1 MDIDPD
7 FNPLLADPRATVRR
21 PPPQIEIAVIRAAA
35 DTWMRQVP
43 PGPEMAE
50 VEELQVGQVPIRRYQ
65 PTTGA
70 GPATIVFIHGG
81 GFVWGSI
88 DTHDAMARTLA
99 AESGAVVLSVGY
111 RLAPE
116 HGWHDAAEDCW
127 TALNFAVESATGGI
141 SLAGDSAGAQL
152 ALASA
157 LKAGRQGLPL
167 RSLGLLYPFLD
178 PECGSESARR
188 FADGPV
194 LSLEGMR
201 WFWDCASA
209 KEAPPRLLDSNLK
222 GLPPTSLIVGEADP
236 LHDEGVLLAQRLN
249 HAGVPV
255 RLRSYAGMIHGF
267 AGMPHLTPMAARAL
281 RQLAQDL
288 A

>member
-1 MDIDPD
+1 M
-7 FNPLLADPRATVRR
+7 A
-21 PPPQIEIAVIRAAA
+21 AVE
-35 DTWMRQVP
+35 D
-43 PGPEMAE
+43 
-50 VEELQVGQVPIRRYQ
+50 LQVHHVPIRRYR
-65 PTTGA
+65 PTTGPH
-70 GPATIVFIHGG
+70 PATIVFIHGG

-99 AESGAVVLSVGY
+99 KESGAVVLSVGY

-116 HGWHDAAEDCW
+116 HGWKDAAEDCW
-127 TALNFAVESATGGI
+127 SALEFAAETAPDDI

-152 ALASA
+152 ALSTAMN
-157 LKAGRQGLPL
+157 AGQRGLPL

-178 PECGSESARR
+178 PECGSESAHR
-188 FADGPV
+188 FADGPI

-209 KEAPPRLLDSNLK
+209 KGAPPRLLDSNLK
-222 GLPPTSLIVGEADP
+222 GLPPTSIIVGEADP
-236 LHDEGVLLAQRLN
+236 LHDEGVLLAERLSK
-249 HAGVPV
+249 AGVAV
-255 RLRSYAGMIHGF
+255 RLHSYSGMIHGF
-267 AGMPHLTPMAARAL
+267 AGMPHLTPMAGRAL